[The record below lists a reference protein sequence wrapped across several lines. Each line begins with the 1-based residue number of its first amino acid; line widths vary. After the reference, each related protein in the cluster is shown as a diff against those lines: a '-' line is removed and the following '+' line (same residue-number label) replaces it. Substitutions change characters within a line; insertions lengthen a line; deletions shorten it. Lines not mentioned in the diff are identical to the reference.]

1 MTESYSVNAER
12 GVNAL
17 KIKYFTFSGQ
27 DYGGVNK
34 KLFSQAAELIHLG
47 LDVELILI
55 RVGDVRYPSYDFLTV
70 YTLDKIPM
78 NDFLGR
84 IKRACKISKI
94 FSTTEVISQGV

>member
-55 RVGDVRYPSYDFLTV
+55 RVGDVRYPSYPAFR
-70 YTLDKIPM
+70 TLSSG
-78 NDFLGR
+78 F
-84 IKRACKISKI
+84 SI
-94 FSTTEVISQGV
+94 FAAIDLVN